1 MGVHVPWSLEP
12 IWRGS
17 AAGLTATLW
26 MERIGLG
33 AAVSR
38 ASFGAGLEGL
48 KAIEKVGTGPW
59 ARLHNTGAHATRPDP
74 SSASRRA
81 RFRSPRPP
89 LRVSRR
95 DPLFQGVGLFS
106 RRERAGARAPK
117 GFPRR
122 RIRVGDALGVES
134 RHHHSHDDRES
145 TVRVSG
151 ECGRAPRRSSAT
163 FPSTFPS
170 SNFRHSL
177 LTVEG

>member
-106 RRERAGARAPK
+106 RRERAGAA
-117 GFPRR
+117 RR
-122 RIRVGDALGVES
+122 RGSRDVES
-134 RHHHSHDDRES
+134 G
-145 TVRVSG
+145 SG
-151 ECGRAPRRSSAT
+151 THLVLRADIIIAIMTGKVP
-163 FPSTFPS
+163 F
-170 SNFRHSL
+170 
-177 LTVEG
+177 E

>member
-38 ASFGAGLEGL
+38 ASFGADLEGL

-117 GFPRR
+117 GVPRR

-151 ECGRAPRRSSAT
+151 ECSLGTSPKLRDVSFLELPALT
-163 FPSTFPS
+163 FD
-170 SNFRHSL
+170 
-177 LTVEG
+177 G

>member
-1 MGVHVPWSLEP
+1 MDVHVPWSLEP

-17 AAGLTATLW
+17 AAGLTATLR

-48 KAIEKVGTGPW
+48 KAIEKVGTGSW
-59 ARLHNTGAHATRPDP
+59 ARMHHIGVHATRPDP

-106 RRERAGARAPK
+106 RRERAGACAPK
-117 GFPRR
+117 GVPRR

-151 ECGRAPRRSSAT
+151 ECSLGTSPKLRDVSFLELPALT
-163 FPSTFPS
+163 FD
-170 SNFRHSL
+170 
-177 LTVEG
+177 G

>member
-17 AAGLTATLW
+17 AAGLTATLR

-48 KAIEKVGTGPW
+48 KAIEKVETGPW
-59 ARLHNTGAHATRPDP
+59 ARVYHIGAHVTRPDP

-106 RRERAGARAPK
+106 RRERAGACAPK
-117 GFPRR
+117 GVPRR

-134 RHHHSHDDRES
+134 RHHHCHDDRES

-151 ECGRAPRRSSAT
+151 ECGLGTSPKLRDVSFLELPALT
-163 FPSTFPS
+163 FD
-170 SNFRHSL
+170 
-177 LTVEG
+177 G

>member
-38 ASFGAGLEGL
+38 ASSGAGLEGL
-48 KAIEKVGTGPW
+48 KAIEKVGTGSW
-59 ARLHNTGAHATRPDP
+59 ARMHHIGVHATRPDP

-106 RRERAGARAPK
+106 RRERAGACAPK
-117 GFPRR
+117 GVPRR

-151 ECGRAPRRSSAT
+151 ECGLGTSPKLSDVSFLELPALT
-163 FPSTFPS
+163 FD
-170 SNFRHSL
+170 
-177 LTVEG
+177 G

>member
-38 ASFGAGLEGL
+38 ASSGAGLEGL
-48 KAIEKVGTGPW
+48 KAIEKVGTGSW
-59 ARLHNTGAHATRPDP
+59 ARMHHIGVHATRPDP

-106 RRERAGARAPK
+106 RRERAGAPK
-117 GFPRR
+117 GVPRR

-151 ECGRAPRRSSAT
+151 ECGWAPRRSSAT